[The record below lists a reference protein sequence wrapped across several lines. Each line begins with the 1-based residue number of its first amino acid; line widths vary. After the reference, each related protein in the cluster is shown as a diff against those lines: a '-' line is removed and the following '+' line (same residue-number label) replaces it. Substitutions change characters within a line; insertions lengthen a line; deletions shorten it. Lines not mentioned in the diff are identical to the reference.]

1 MVRSKF
7 FEDAIDHVAG
17 ERGRMGA
24 YQKRLEHAYQSQA
37 VTSENLTEAE
47 SRIRDTDM
55 AEEVVNYTK
64 TVFFCR
70 HLSPWCLLPIRFR
83 RTL

>member
-1 MVRSKF
+1 
-7 FEDAIDHVAG
+7 
-17 ERGRMGA
+17 MGA

-64 TVFFCR
+64 N
-70 HLSPWCLLPIRFR
+70 SILLQASQSMVSFAN
-83 RTL
+83 TLPQNVMKLISG